1 MSIKIR
7 EYLQFKLD
15 TTIEDIDLKQIK
27 TELSLLNQAE
37 PLLKEYN
44 DWLGGKNTV
53 VNADSDEIASVLEQE
68 KFLKFK
74 DVPFD
79 KIVVTDELKVGDLYL
94 DEEDIECRLKAVF
107 KCGDKLKAYFSSRDS
122 MGEGWESIECV
133 RKSYK
138 KVQ

>member
-53 VNADSDEIASVLEQE
+53 VNADSYEIASVLEQE

-79 KIVVTDELKVGDLYL
+79 KIIKSDAVKVGDVFIDGDGYTYKV
-94 DEEDIECRLKAVF
+94 EAVF
-107 KCGDKLKAYFSSRDS
+107 KRGDILGAYLSCRNS
-122 MGEGWESIECV
+122 MCEGWESIESV
-133 RKSYK
+133 RENYK